1 MSAKKLERLVNLL
14 LLLLSTRRPL
24 TVEEIRRMHP
34 AYGQGDP
41 EAFRRMFER
50 DKDELRELGVPL
62 ETAFTDAWETDQGYW
77 VRKGDYELP
86 PLELLPDEAA
96 AVALAARLWQSAGLA
111 DASAS
116 ALRKLQAAGIE
127 ADPVRSV
134 GVEPRV
140 STSDP
145 AFEPCLAAVRAR
157 QPLRFTYQGAG
168 GGGAQ
173 VRNVDPW
180 QVVHRRG
187 RWYLVGHDR
196 DRGAPRA
203 FRLDRVVGM
212 PSASGAAGSAGVAP
226 AGFDPAA
233 SIAGFEVGPQDAV
246 AQVRVTDGCC
256 WELRRSATSTTED
269 DGSSVLELPMGDV
282 DRMAD
287 WVIGFGADAIAL
299 SPPELRAAVVARLQD
314 VLGESA

>member
-14 LLLLSTRRPL
+14 LLLLSARRPL
-24 TVEEIRRMHP
+24 TVEEIHRMHP
-34 AYGQGDP
+34 AYDQGDP
-41 EAFRRMFER
+41 DAFRRMFER
-50 DKDELRELGVPL
+50 DKDELRELGIPL
-62 ETAFTDAWETDQGYW
+62 ETAFTDGWETDQGYW

-86 PLELLPDEAA
+86 PLELEPDEAA

-140 STSDP
+140 STSDV

-157 QPLRFTYQGAG
+157 QPLRFTYQAAG
-168 GGGAQ
+168 GTAQ
-173 VRNVDPW
+173 LRTVDPW

-203 FRLDRVVGM
+203 FRLDRLVG
-212 PSASGAAGSAGVAP
+212 PPAAAGAAGSAGVP
-226 AGFDPAA
+226 PEGFDPAA
-233 SIAGFEVGPQDAV
+233 SISGFEVGPAQDV
-246 AQVRVTDGCC
+246 ARVRVSDGCC
-256 WELRRSATSTTED
+256 WELRRSATATVDEA
-269 DGSSVLELPMGDV
+269 GGSVLDLPMGDV

-287 WVIGFGADAIAL
+287 WIIGFGADAVAL
-299 SPPELRAAVVARLQD
+299 SPPALRDAVVARLRD
-314 VLGESA
+314 LLGESA